1 MIVPEQYTEAGGV
14 VCKCLSHLAN
24 KKREERAEDYEL
36 DYEVLGKAIIYIIH
50 LILLVNLAV
59 GETLM

>member
-36 DYEVLGKAIIYIIH
+36 DYEVLGKTIVYCTLYIDI
-50 LILLVNLAV
+50 AAKFSC
-59 GETLM
+59 